1 MPDKLAQP
9 ATPGFFDFSAEV
21 GLTKHIGGVAAT
33 RELIELCHI
42 DASKYVLDVGCGA
55 GQTPLFL
62 AQTTGCP
69 VMGVD
74 ILPAMVARAQDTA
87 RRAGVLQT
95 GVPQTRAGGVEFRV
109 ADAQA
114 LPFDDAVFDAVLT
127 ESVTSFTTDRQ
138 KAVRE
143 YARVVRPGGY
153 VGLNESVWLKTPVPQ
168 EIVAWASQDL
178 GSQDLG
184 AQDLGSQDLGAQD
197 LSGQDLATPEG
208 VAQDL
213 GASDKGFAG
222 SGVQM
227 QVMTAGECLGYLQGT
242 GLQEITSRVYAIDPA
257 QEAKGLA
264 ERYGK
269 GGILRIFGRM
279 LRLYLRSPAYRA
291 FVKSTR
297 QGGVL
302 PANLSE
308 YFGYGIFVGR
318 KVLAP

>member
-33 RELIELCHI
+33 RELIALCHI

-55 GQTPLFL
+55 GQTPVFL
-62 AQTTGCP
+62 AQTTGCR

-95 GVPQTRAGGVEFRV
+95 GVPQTGAGGIEFRV

-127 ESVTSFTTDRQ
+127 ESVTSFTADRQ

-143 YARVVRPGGY
+143 YARVLRPGGY

-168 EIVAWASQDL
+168 EIVAWA
-178 GSQDLG
+178 
-184 AQDLGSQDLGAQD
+184 
-197 LSGQDLATPEG
+197 
-208 VAQDL
+208 AQDL
-213 GASDKGFAG
+213 GAPAGVASGTGFAG
-222 SGVQM
+222 SGVDMKVLSAAEWQ
-227 QVMTAGECLGYLQGT
+227 QHLQDAD
-242 GLQEITSRVYAIDPA
+242 LQEITSRVYAIDPA

>member
-1 MPDKLAQP
+1 MP

-55 GQTPLFL
+55 GQTACFL
-62 AQTTGCP
+62 AQTTGCR

-87 RRAGVLQT
+87 RRAGVS
-95 GVPQTRAGGVEFRV
+95 GVEFRL

-114 LPFDDAVFDAVLT
+114 LPFDDNTFDAVLT
-127 ESVTSFTTDRQ
+127 ESVTSFTAE
-138 KAVRE
+138 KARAVGE
-143 YARVVRPGGY
+143 YARVLRPGGY

-184 AQDLGSQDLGAQD
+184 SQDLGAQD
-197 LSGQDLATPEG
+197 LSGE
-208 VAQDL
+208 DL
-213 GASDKGFAG
+213 GASDRGFAG
-222 SGVQM
+222 SGVDMKVLSAAEWQ
-227 QVMTAGECLGYLQGT
+227 QHLQAAGLVEL
-242 GLQEITSRVYAIDPA
+242 ITRVYPINAA
-257 QEAKGLA
+257 QEARGLA

-269 GGILRIFGRM
+269 GGMLRIFGRM
-279 LRLYLRSPAYRA
+279 LKLYLRSPDYRA

-318 KVLAP
+318 KLPAPA